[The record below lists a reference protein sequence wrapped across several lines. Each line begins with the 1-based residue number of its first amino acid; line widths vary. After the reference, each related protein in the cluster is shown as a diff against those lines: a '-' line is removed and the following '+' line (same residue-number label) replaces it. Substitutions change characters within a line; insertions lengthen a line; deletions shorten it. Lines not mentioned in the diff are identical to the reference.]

1 MKKVMT
7 IILILFIVVV
17 GLCPKPVLAQLS
29 FEFGGG
35 AHSPEDIHYS
45 PSYGKSAYNVY
56 GVLGV
61 NLFRAGP
68 LLFKATGEASF
79 LWDRGETTFTQ
90 RELKLTLSQFGG
102 GARVLL
108 MIKPKW
114 FVPYGEAGVIRGFLK
129 EKYPP
134 GFGGD
139 VSCSDDGSYFGGGIK
154 VPLSFC
160 GFPKWSFDI
169 NIRKIKLDMEPFEET
184 IELGGSS
191 LRVGLQYHFN
201 LPFLGTKK

>member
-1 MKKVMT
+1 MRK
-7 IILILFIVVV
+7 IIVITFVLLLMVV
-17 GLCPKPVLAQLS
+17 GLSQQPVLAQLT

-45 PSYGKSAYNVY
+45 PSYGKRAYNVFA
-56 GVLGV
+56 VLGV

-79 LWDRGETTFTQ
+79 MWDKGETTFTQ
-90 RELKLTLSQFGG
+90 RELKLSLSQFGG
-102 GARVLL
+102 GVRVLL
-108 MIKPKW
+108 MIKPEW
-114 FVPYGEAGVIRGFLK
+114 FVPYGEAGVIKGFLK
-129 EKYPP
+129 EKYPQ

-160 GFPKWSFDI
+160 GFPKWSVDI
-169 NIRKIKLDMEPFEET
+169 NIRKTKLDVKPFEER

-191 LRVGLQYHFN
+191 LRIGLQYKFN
-201 LPFLGTKK
+201 LPFIGSKK